1 MLKATAEKIIKL
13 IGKLRIKENGKK
25 IFNEVKKT
33 VIKIYK
39 KGIPASKEYLSK
51 LYVETKKQVL
61 KLLKKAASASEK
73 LSEKAINRISYG
85 ILAIMLL
92 LALPA
97 GNLDFGYKIV
107 CDGEVAGVVSKKAEA
122 VQIIDEAQ
130 SELETI
136 ETSVPAKEIK
146 IVFTIANKD
155 MIHKE
160 NLVTNSVVA
169 CYDGRID
176 CYGIYADGVLAAVLS
191 NESDAKNLLEE
202 YKSEFRTEKTE
213 SLSFNKFVEVKPVR
227 MVQDDILTKED
238 ALINL
243 KAPEIKKV
251 TYKVKAGDTFSTI
264 AYKNNLS
271 LKALSKLNP
280 GVDAEDIRED
290 QILNLT
296 DTTPLVAVRETRKVT
311 ESEAVQYETNKI
323 EDSSSYEGTTVV
335 VENGVLGEKEVEYE
349 VVYENGVMVGKNSL
363 NETVTKNPVSAT
375 VRVGTKPRPR
385 TAPTG
390 TFVIPYSSGR
400 LTSRYGS
407 YRSRGIPHTGIDLA
421 GPTGSNIVAADG
433 GTVTFAGWN
442 NSYGYYI
449 KIRHADGF
457 ETYYAHCSKLL
468 VSTGDQVYQ
477 GQVIGKVGNTGNSTG
492 PHLHF
497 ELRKNGATVN
507 PYNYFR

>member
-13 IGKLRIKENGKK
+13 IGKLKIKENGKK
-25 IFNEVKKT
+25 IFGELKRFAVKT
-33 VIKIYK
+33 YK
-39 KGIPASKEYLSK
+39 KAVPAIKEYSLM
-51 LYVETKKQVL
+51 LYGKIKKQLL
-61 KLLKKAASASEK
+61 KLIKAGASASEK
-73 LSEKAINRISYG
+73 LSDKAINKISYG
-85 ILAIMLL
+85 ILAVMLL
-92 LALPA
+92 LVLPA
-97 GNLDFGYKIV
+97 GNMDFGYKIV
-107 CDGEVAGVVSKKAEA
+107 CDGEVAGVVSKKSEA
-122 VQIIDEAQ
+122 VQIVDDAQ

-136 ETSVPAKEIK
+136 ETSIPAKEIK
-146 IVFTIANKD
+146 IVFTVSNKD
-155 MIHKE
+155 MIQQGS
-160 NLVTNSVVA
+160 LVTNSVIA
-169 CYDGRID
+169 CYDGRVD
-176 CYGIYADGVLAAVLS
+176 CYGIYADGTLAAVLS
-191 NESDAKNLLEE
+191 NESDAKTLLEE
-202 YKSEFRTEKTE
+202 YKNEFRTEETE
-213 SLSFNKFVEVKPVR
+213 SLSFSKFVEIKPVR

-238 ALINL
+238 ALLAL
-243 KAPEIKKV
+243 KAPEIKTV

-271 LKALSKLNP
+271 VKALAKLNP

-296 DTTPLVAVRETRKVT
+296 DTTPFVAVRESRKVT
-311 ESEAVQYETNKI
+311 ESESVQYETNKI

-335 VENGVLGEKEVEYE
+335 VENGILGEKEVEYE
-349 VVYENGVMVGKNSL
+349 VVYENGVMVGKNAL
-363 NETVTKNPVSAT
+363 NETVTKDPVSAT

-390 TFVIPYSSGR
+390 SFIIPYASGR

-407 YRSRGIPHTGIDLA
+407 YRSRGTPHTGIDLA
-421 GPTGSNIVAADG
+421 GPTGSNIIAADG

-468 VSTGDQVYQ
+468 VSAGDQVYQ